1 MERNMRLSKAAVVI
15 VAVAL
20 VAAIAAA
27 VWFAHPDAPYVPSAD
42 SGAALGTAAPAED
55 GTVAKGY
62 TPSGTGIS
70 DDGTPN
76 SAIATIR
83 GKLKSNTSYYLT
95 DDITVTSFHTST
107 EWTDE
112 YTFGKATLDGAGHT
126 ITIDAKSTGSNADV
140 GGLFMGLRDGA
151 VIKNLTIVVKGFSFG
166 STSDTINAGMIAG
179 YAAGGN
185 ITIDNVKLVLERTSG
200 DNAPVNDPYVYKN
213 NEGTNTAINFG
224 GLIGKVENG
233 TVTISNTTV
242 INNEK
247 GTYGFSAR
255 NHVKQGSDSWIGG
268 YDSNSWTN
276 VGGFVGSVQADK
288 DGHNGNLTMEY
299 VKYDAADG
307 AKMSAYAAAS
317 GGTKR
322 YNYARLSPFLGV
334 LNAGKF
340 TVDNLIFNAGGKF
353 TSMFYRDDTTTNEHD
368 EGMYNG
374 RGILIGYDVN
384 KWLQEPEGVSSRTD
398 VYLRNAITG
407 DSGTGLGN
415 GDAHTSLLAG
425 NNSWL
430 DGFMSYP
437 SEIEDA
443 SFTDDGKIAFALPN
457 RSGDIANA
465 VSKIDQNGTV
475 TALTDAQIAE
485 QVTEGGGLTWI
496 EAPVVAHGDDTSVSA
511 SLNKVSTGTY
521 NVQNYDTVSSADS
534 AYRGSKVY
542 DGTTVTT
549 PTLDVG
555 GTTVNAWTADNTT
568 ADAGTKTFSY
578 NESALS
584 GYAAAAYNG
593 GTYLVRGGTIYS
605 PGTIIVN
612 GEERTFDLGKNFV
625 YEITKVPVEVVVAN
639 IPGTFYAGDPMPE
652 LTVQSVTPNVPGQI
666 AWDDSSLVYGKN
678 EYGWTWTPEDDNNYQ
693 PDTGTVMLEVSQA
706 TIDEIVVSGDFETQY
721 TAYDAFDPTGMVVT
735 AYYDSDPEHERGV
748 VLKSSDY
755 TVSVEN
761 GNINRLLVDDNTVTV
776 TYNGLTD
783 TATIW
788 VSKLVVD
795 VPTEVAG
802 LVYNGAE
809 QIGVAASAD
818 NYYSLS
824 GNTGTNAAAYTA
836 TATLPDTANT
846 RWNTAEA
853 DDTTPKEIE
862 WSIAKKNV
870 AITGGH
876 TDKTYDGQEVVPS
889 TLFTPPVGVD
899 GQPLDLEIVVADNK
913 TILNA
918 DTYTVSASLA
928 STETNYTAEEVE
940 IDYTIE
946 TIKVSGNI
954 VFTSDNIYDGTA
966 KTAVFTLDDPS
977 ALIGSD
983 QVTITYLEEDRTNVT
998 GEEITAIAVLPSH
1011 NYDWADGTSM
1021 ATLTIV
1027 PKKVEIESIQE
1038 ITKTYDGNTVDPK
1051 TLFIAPNGVDGQ
1063 PLDLEIVVADNKTI
1077 LNADTYSVTARLAST
1092 ETNYAAED
1100 KTITYTID
1108 KKGIEKPIDSVNP
1121 YTYNGIE
1128 QGFDIAG
1135 NADYTVTG
1143 TTEATNADDYTFT
1156 IALTDKINTEWTDN
1170 TSEDIVVEWSIMK
1183 MTIAGTVSAPAD
1195 LSYDGNAKEATFTK
1209 TSGEL
1214 FGEDA
1219 ITISYNDGADT
1230 VNVTKQTITATAS
1243 LPNDN
1248 YTWSEDSVLSASYEI
1263 KPMTVTIGRV
1273 HENVYVDKDYDGE
1286 EVDPKTLFTAPNGAD
1301 GQPLELEFT
1310 VDKQAIDGDKTILG
1324 VGTYNVTAKLAA
1336 GQDNYTADAIEVV
1349 YQIYK
1354 KNVEIPYDDNATT
1367 FEYTGTEQGFTI
1379 EESDYYTVT
1388 GVTNATDAGEYS
1400 FTIALTDKDNTDW
1413 ANGANDDI
1421 TVSWSITKAT
1431 FDRVIP
1437 QFEEGALDGLFTSD
1451 PLPMPTQVITDPAGV
1466 DGTFT
1471 WQDQQLIAGKKA
1483 YIWRFTAPNYE
1494 IYSGETSITVSQAQ
1508 LDHIEVSEAKTE
1520 YTAYDAFDK
1529 EGMIV
1534 TAYYNHG
1541 GDTLDPVQLTSGYT
1555 ISVKDGGNID
1565 KLSVKDVAVIVMYTD
1580 GEVTDTAEIAITVS
1594 KLAVDIPTANQG
1606 LVYDGNSQ
1614 IGIEKSPYY
1623 MLSGDPVGTNADTY
1637 TATAML
1643 IDTDNTEWKSGST
1656 DNITIPW
1663 SIAPMT
1669 VSGEI
1674 VADDLVYDGTE
1685 KGATFNG
1692 QLIGEDKVEIEY
1704 AGDRVNVTEDG
1715 FTVTAI
1721 LPSDGCQNYRF
1732 ENGGQELTKT
1742 FKVEPKQI
1750 FLGQG
1755 NYTWGWIYGDSP
1767 VVADLGGNTNNETSF
1782 VRAYEDDGLTT
1793 PFVQGVDFAAE
1804 EKDNDL
1810 AQLVNA
1816 GEYTLVFTLVKG
1828 NYWAE
1833 PYEVT
1838 VSVAKKAVSAA
1849 AVTITAPDT
1858 IYTGEEKNAEASV
1871 SVALVGNDEI
1881 TIEYNNVDRVNV
1893 TGEKIIA
1900 TAKLTDNYEWR
1911 SDDGIPQE
1919 APFVTYTIQKA
1930 DVIVDTSSISDVEWS
1945 AASDMPELIAEDSQG
1960 NAVPGEFVWT
1970 PDKLSADIQDYAWV
1984 FTPDDGNNYNG
1995 TSGNVT
2001 LNVAQAILESITV
2014 EIVTETEY
2022 ESNDAFDRNDI
2033 VVTAIYDGGYAKIVD
2048 KEDYVLKFSSGFE
2061 GELQTGVIT
2070 VTVSYTDGETKSA
2083 TFEIVVAQ
2091 KVTADQV
2098 KAAINAMDKV
2108 TWQNASEYLDLK
2120 ERYDAY
2126 SDADKDDATTAK
2138 LATLQAQYE
2147 ELRDAAIADI
2157 EGAHQVTA
2165 KAVGKALAAAAGLAA
2180 AAVAAAIAKRRF
2192 I

>member
-1 MERNMRLSKAAVVI
+1 MERNVRLSKAAVVI

-55 GTVAKGY
+55 GTA
-62 TPSGTGIS
+62 TDDQPSGTGIS
-70 DDGTPN
+70 DNGTPN
-76 SAIATIR
+76 SAITTIR
-83 GKLKSNTSYYLT
+83 SSLASNKSYYLT

-112 YTFGKATLDGAGHT
+112 YTFGNATLDGAGHT

-151 VIKNLTIVVKGFSFG
+151 VIKNLTIKVTGFSFG
-166 STSDTINAGMIAG
+166 VSGDTLNAGIIAG
-179 YAAGGN
+179 YASGTN
-185 ITIDNVKLVLERTSG
+185 ITIQNVKVILDYDTSNSSNSNQ
-200 DNAPVNDPYVYKN
+200 DNYAYN
-213 NEGTNTAINFG
+213 TNQADAITIRLG
-224 GLIGKVENG
+224 GLVGKVEKG
-233 TVTISNTTV
+233 TTTV
-242 INNEK
+242 KNVTVHNSAG
-247 GTYGFSAR
+247 GTYGFSA
-255 NHVKQGSDSWIGG
+255 QSWTTNPGWP
-268 YDSNSWTN
+268 SNSTSQLS
-276 VGGFVGSVQADK
+276 VGGFVGDVMDNGDLDAYQITYSTDGTGKISAVGESSSGNRENQGLVGGVVGYLSNGSVDISGLVIDVPGAIGTLFT
-288 DGHNGNLTMEY
+288 GHNMNTTY
-299 VKYDAADG
+299 
-307 AKMSAYAAAS
+307 S
-317 GGTKR
+317 GGFVVGHKNDAPT
-322 YNYARLSPFLGV
+322 LSMSGIIV
-334 LNAGKF
+334 NDKSEIGNGA
-340 TVDNLIFNAGGKF
+340 VDEDEYLVGNDGIWSGRVTYPSDVVEAVRFSSDGTPMFAIAKKAPTDATGIVAEIYQHQISIADPAESVDITNWTESGL
-353 TSMFYRDDTTTNEHD
+353 TSQFVAQDESEVGQLVWITLPQLTTTGSNDYE
-368 EGMYNG
+368 
-374 RGILIGYDVN
+374 LLVN
-384 KWLQEPEGVSSRTD
+384 YSTSSTYSVVTD
-398 VYLRNAITG
+398 
-407 DSGTGLGN
+407 GTIE
-415 GDAHTSLLAG
+415 SV
-425 NNSWL
+425 
-430 DGFMSYP
+430 DG
-437 SEIEDA
+437 
-443 SFTDDGKIAFALPN
+443 T
-457 RSGDIANA
+457 
-465 VSKIDQNGTV
+465 
-475 TALTDAQIAE
+475 
-485 QVTEGGGLTWI
+485 
-496 EAPVVAHGDDTSVSA
+496 
-511 SLNKVSTGTY
+511 TY
-521 NVQNYDTVSSADS
+521 K
-534 AYRGSKVY
+534 GSKEY
-542 DGTTVTT
+542 DGTAYAT
-549 PTLDVG
+549 PYITIG
-555 GTTVNAWTADNTT
+555 SEQINAWTADNTT
-568 ADAGTKTFSY
+568 ADVGIKKFTY
-578 NESALS
+578 LGDSALT
-584 GYAAAAYNG
+584 GYQVVSYANGDKYLVKG
-593 GTYLVRGGTIYS
+593 GTVYS
-605 PGTIIVN
+605 PSTITI
-612 GEERTFDLGKNFV
+612 GGQSGQAFKLGNSFS
-625 YEITKVPVEVVVAN
+625 YEITPAPVTVTPSVPDDDLYTGNSMPEITATAVDSGGSPVE
-639 IPGTFYAGDPMPE
+639 G
-652 LTVQSVTPNVPGQI
+652 SI
-666 AWDDSSLVYGKN
+666 AWDNPDATLISGNNSYN
-678 EYGWTWTPEDDNNYQ
+678 WTWTPTSSNYQ
-693 PDTGTVMLEVSQA
+693 TVTGSIKLEA
-706 TIDEIVVSGDFETQY
+706 FDKAIERLTIDGEFK
-721 TAYDAFDPTGMVVT
+721 TAYVAFEPFDPTGVKVT
-735 AYYDSDPEHERGV
+735 AHYTDGSSAQLGNDEYQFTV
-748 VLKSSDY
+748 V
-755 TVSVEN
+755 N
-761 GNINRLLVDDNTVTV
+761 GDINKLIVANDTVTV
-776 TYNGLTD
+776 SLKKGSGAS
-783 TATIW
+783 ATITIT
-788 VSKLVVD
+788 VNKLAVD
-795 VPTEVAG
+795 VPTAIQG
-802 LVYNGAE
+802 LEYNGSEQTGVEVSAE
-809 QIGVAASAD
+809 
-818 NYYSLS
+818 NYCSLT
-824 GNTGTNAAAYTA
+824 GNTGTDADIYTA

-846 RWNTAEA
+846 RWNTADA
-853 DDTTPKEIE
+853 DDIADKSIA
-862 WSIAKKNV
+862 WSIAKKDV
-870 AITGGH
+870 DITVGH
-876 TDKTYDGQEVVPS
+876 TSKTYDGQEVVPS
-889 TLFTPPVGVD
+889 TLFTPPEGVD
-899 GQPLDLEIVVADNK
+899 GQPLDLDIVVADNK

-918 DTYTVSASLA
+918 DTYSVTARLA
-928 STETNYTAEEVE
+928 STETNYAAEEVE

-1063 PLDLEIVVADNKTI
+1063 PIELTVTVDGGKTI
-1077 LNADTYSVTARLAST
+1077 LNADTYTVTASIAESVTHYT
-1092 ETNYAAED
+1092 AED

-1121 YTYNGIE
+1121 YTYNGTE

-1183 MTIAGTVSAPAD
+1183 MTIAGAVSAPAD
-1195 LSYDGNAKEATFTK
+1195 LSYDGNAKIATFTK

-1214 FGEDA
+1214 FGEDE

-1248 YTWSEDSVLSASYEI
+1248 YTWSEDSVFSASYEI
-1263 KPMTVTIGRV
+1263 KPMIVTIGRV
-1273 HENVYVDKDYDGE
+1273 HEDVYVDKYYDGE

-1367 FEYTGTEQGFTI
+1367 FKYTGTEQGFTI

-1431 FDRVIP
+1431 FKEVIP

-1471 WQDQQLIAGKKA
+1471 WQDQQLIAGTKV

-1565 KLSVKDVAVIVMYTD
+1565 KLSVKDVAVIVKYTD

-1614 IGIEKSPYY
+1614 IGIDKSPYY

-1656 DNITIPW
+1656 DNITITW

-1945 AASDMPELIAEDSQG
+1945 TASDMPELIAEDSQG

-2061 GELQTGVIT
+2061 DELQTGVIT

-2120 ERYDAY
+2120 KRYNALD
-2126 SDADKDDATTAK
+2126 DADKDVETSAK
-2138 LATLQAQYE
+2138 LTALQTQYDA
-2147 ELRDAAIADI
+2147 LRDAAIDDI
-2157 EGAHQVTA
+2157 EGAHEVAA
-2165 KAVGKALAAAAGLAA
+2165 KAVGRALAVAAGLAA

>member
-1 MERNMRLSKAAVVI
+1 MERNRRLSKAAVVI

-55 GTVAKGY
+55 GTVAEGY
-62 TPSGTGIS
+62 QPSGTGIS
-70 DDGTPN
+70 DISTARNDLSGN
-76 SAIATIR
+76 
-83 GKLKSNTSYYLT
+83 YFLT
-95 DDITVTSFHTST
+95 ENITVTSLAHAGNDS
-107 EWTDE
+107 DN
-112 YTFGKATLDGAGHT
+112 TFTGTLDGNGKT
-126 ITIDAKSTGSNADV
+126 IKINAATNTSSLPTNGSQ
-140 GGLFMGLRDGA
+140 GGLFAILGGTVKNC
-151 VIKNLTIVVKGFSFG
+151 VIEVENFQAKWAGG
-166 STSDTINAGMIAG
+166 SSWANAGIIAG
-179 YAAGGN
+179 AGN
-185 ITIDNVKLVLERTSG
+185 TNAKVQNVKIVLKYSPDSMANGSDNAYASQYGEQSAKDSNMRLGGVFGNVIGDVTFEDVTVDNQTSG
-200 DNAPVNDPYVYKN
+200 D
-213 NEGTNTAINFG
+213 
-224 GLIGKVENG
+224 
-233 TVTISNTTV
+233 
-242 INNEK
+242 
-247 GTYGFSAR
+247 YGFSAHGWR
-255 NHVKQGSDSWIGG
+255 AGGSLTSHSDGFIHI
-268 YDSNSWTN
+268 
-276 VGGFVGSVQADK
+276 GGFVGNMQDGSVTANRIK
-288 DGHNGNLTMEY
+288 
-299 VKYDAADG
+299 
-307 AKMSAYAAAS
+307 
-317 GGTKR
+317 
-322 YNYARLSPFLGV
+322 
-334 LNAGKF
+334 
-340 TVDNLIFNAGGKF
+340 
-353 TSMFYRDDTTTNEHD
+353 
-368 EGMYNG
+368 
-374 RGILIGYDVN
+374 
-384 KWLQEPEGVSSRTD
+384 
-398 VYLRNAITG
+398 
-407 DSGTGLGN
+407 
-415 GDAHTSLLAG
+415 LAG
-425 NNSWL
+425 N
-430 DGFMSYP
+430 
-437 SEIEDA
+437 
-443 SFTDDGKIAFALPN
+443 
-457 RSGDIANA
+457 ANA
-465 VSKIDQNGTV
+465 KITVWNESTSSHRYNKCFIGGIIGYADNGGSTINGLIITYPMANNFSVHNNNYDSACGIINGYADGGNQGTV
-475 TALTDAQIAE
+475 TNAYCKEGIQDDYALSN
-485 QVTEGGGLTWI
+485 G
-496 EAPVVAHGDDTSVSA
+496 TSTTV
-511 SLNKVSTGTY
+511 NFFTTGTK
-521 NVQNYDTVSSADS
+521 DAEFTSSTTIAFDGMTMHGPDKAS
-534 AYRGSKVY
+534 EIVTKISQGGTESDVFEALLATNPSQEGTGTWVEANIVNATSTQAIDFDAGRATSSTYSVVTDGTIESVDGTTYKGSKEY
-542 DGTTVTT
+542 DGTAYAT
-549 PTLDVG
+549 PYITIG
-555 GTTVNAWTADNTT
+555 SEQINAWTADNTT
-568 ADAGTKTFSY
+568 ADVGIKKFTY
-578 NESALS
+578 LGDSALT
-584 GYAAAAYNG
+584 GYQVVSYANGDKYLVKG
-593 GTYLVRGGTIYS
+593 GTVYS
-605 PGTIIVN
+605 PSTITI
-612 GEERTFDLGKNFV
+612 GGQSGQAFKLGNSFS
-625 YEITKVPVEVVVAN
+625 YEITPASVTVTPSVPDDDLYTGNSMPEITATAVDSGGSPVE
-639 IPGTFYAGDPMPE
+639 G
-652 LTVQSVTPNVPGQI
+652 SI
-666 AWDDSSLVYGKN
+666 AWDNPDATLISGNNSYN
-678 EYGWTWTPEDDNNYQ
+678 WTWTPTSSNYQ
-693 PDTGTVMLEVSQA
+693 TVTGSIKLEA
-706 TIDEIVVSGDFETQY
+706 FDKAIERLTIEGEFK
-721 TAYDAFDPTGMVVT
+721 TAYVAFEPFDPTGVKVIAHYTDGSSAQLGNDEYQFTVV
-735 AYYDSDPEHERGV
+735 
-748 VLKSSDY
+748 
-755 TVSVEN
+755 N
-761 GNINRLLVDDNTVTV
+761 GDINKLIVANDTVTV
-776 TYNGLTD
+776 SLKKGSGAS
-783 TATIW
+783 ATITIT
-788 VSKLVVD
+788 VNKLAVD
-795 VPTEVAG
+795 VPTAIQG
-802 LVYNGAE
+802 LVYNGEE
-809 QIGVAASAD
+809 QKGVEEGGH
-818 NYYSLS
+818 YKLS
-824 GNTGTNAAAYTA
+824 GNTGADAVNYTA

-862 WSIAKKNV
+862 WSIAKKDV
-870 AITGGH
+870 DITMGH
-876 TDKTYDGQEVVPS
+876 TSKTYDGQEVVPS
-889 TLFTPPVGVD
+889 TLFTPPEGVD
-899 GQPLDLEIVVADNK
+899 GQPLDLEIVV
-913 TILNA
+913 T
-918 DTYTVSASLA
+918 
-928 STETNYTAEEVE
+928 
-940 IDYTIE
+940 
-946 TIKVSGNI
+946 
-954 VFTSDNIYDGTA
+954 
-966 KTAVFTLDDPS
+966 
-977 ALIGSD
+977 
-983 QVTITYLEEDRTNVT
+983 
-998 GEEITAIAVLPSH
+998 
-1011 NYDWADGTSM
+1011 
-1021 ATLTIV
+1021 
-1027 PKKVEIESIQE
+1027 
-1038 ITKTYDGNTVDPK
+1038 
-1051 TLFIAPNGVDGQ
+1051 
-1063 PLDLEIVVADNKTI
+1063 DNKTI

-1092 ETNYAAED
+1092 ETNYDAEEVE
-1100 KTITYTID
+1100 ITYTVD
-1108 KKGIEKPIDSVNP
+1108 KRPVSGEIVADDLVYDGTEKGATFNGQLIGEDKVEIKYVGDRVNVTEGGFTVTVSLPSDNYKWADEVVTTATCMITPKEIVVTATPGSKEFAGIVADDDDLYALFKLDGQPVDEQDKLIWKVDGEVVDMSDGNVSEIFDAKEYRIEIASADANYTLAGQTSTTFAVTPKKVEKPTVSDERKF
-1121 YTYNGIE
+1121 TYNGTE

-1170 TSEDIVVEWSIMK
+1170 TSKDIVVEWSIMK
-1183 MTIAGTVSAPAD
+1183 MTIAGAVSAPAD
-1195 LSYDGNAKEATFTK
+1195 LSYDGNAKKATFTK

-1230 VNVTKQTITATAS
+1230 VNVTKQTITATAL

-1273 HENVYVDKDYDGE
+1273 HEDVYVDKYYDGE

-1431 FDRVIP
+1431 FDSVIP

-1451 PLPMPTQVITDPAGV
+1451 PLPMPTQVITEPAGV

-1471 WQDQQLIAGKKA
+1471 WQDQQLIAGTKV

-1494 IYSGETSITVSQAQ
+1494 IYSGKTSITVSQAQ

-1565 KLSVKDVAVIVMYTD
+1565 KLSVKDVAVIVKYTD

-1614 IGIEKSPYY
+1614 IGIDKSPYY

-1656 DNITIPW
+1656 DNITITW

-1945 AASDMPELIAEDSQG
+1945 TASDMPELIAEDSQG

-2061 GELQTGVIT
+2061 DELQTGVIT

-2120 ERYDAY
+2120 KRYNALD
-2126 SDADKDDATTAK
+2126 DADKDVETSAK
-2138 LATLQAQYE
+2138 LAALQKQYDA
-2147 ELRDAAIADI
+2147 LRDAAIDDI
-2157 EGAHQVTA
+2157 EGAHEVAA
-2165 KAVGKALAAAAGLAA
+2165 KAVGRALAVAAGLAA